1 MFSVEQSI
9 QGVIVIEGL
18 IFPEGGSVTAIIR
31 QLYFAG
37 KMLKVGATKMTLSP
51 LLVKFCLVLKML
63 EHGPREWFVQ
73 CQCFLFGNRLS
84 GVICPF
90 MFTPELVCFALLW
103 ASSAVEGVCD

>member
-51 LLVKFCLVLKML
+51 LLVKLCLILKML
-63 EHGPREWFVQ
+63 ENGPREWFAQ
-73 CQCFLFGNRLS
+73 WQYYLFGNRLS
-84 GVICPF
+84 GEICRF